1 MKNVIYAMKE
11 KKYYEYLFK
20 IHQERHMFNELFFNV
35 VDKEDIPKTS
45 LLGEYYSLLYHIE
58 GILLDIEESYDSKDQ
73 HFYVDEKSAGRLL
86 VLMTSLMTVKDELLN
101 QNVSLSVH

>member
-1 MKNVIYAMKE
+1 MKE

-20 IHQERHMFNELFFNV
+20 IHQERYMFNELFFNV

-58 GILLDIEESYDSKDQ
+58 GILLDIEDSYDSKDQ
-73 HFYVDEKSAGRLL
+73 HFYVGEAPAAKLL
-86 VLMTSLMTVKDELLN
+86 MFMTSLMTVKDELLS
-101 QNVSLSVH
+101 QNISLSLH